1 MSEDIAKVR
10 RSFQGP
16 PGKNQCLL
24 PYSCT
29 CWQHK
34 AQEAWSY
41 SDNSNNTGNDNSL
54 RLSSPSYVPSTTHS
68 FLLKVFRHISS
79 LGLHNSPGREA
90 LILR

>member
-1 MSEDIAKVR
+1 MKLKMMSEDIAKVR

-29 CWQHK
+29 RWQQK

-41 SDNSNNTGNDNSL
+41 SDNSNNTGNNNSL
-54 RLSSPSYVPSTTHS
+54 RLSSPSHAKHYSFFPFKSLQTH
-68 FLLKVFRHISS
+68 
-79 LGLHNSPGREA
+79 
-90 LILR
+90 